1 MIQRIQT
8 LYLLL
13 AGILPAFT
21 FFFPVA
27 LLVKGDAWLSMTSI
41 GYDMANVSEMAGSH
55 PWALAVTAALSV
67 VMAFVA
73 LFSFKNRKKQQRW
86 VHGALTC
93 NMVWYLTLIAYA
105 FSAAGSTGLTLS
117 FALCCL
123 LPLLAMVA
131 LWMARRAIRHDEALV
146 RAADRIR

>member
-8 LYLLL
+8 LYLFL
-13 AGILPAFT
+13 AGLLPAFT

-27 LLVKGDAWLSMTSI
+27 FMAKGDSWLTITSI
-41 GYDMANVSEMAGSH
+41 SYDTANVSEMAGRH
-55 PWALAVTAALSV
+55 PWGLGVMSVLSV
-67 VMAFVA
+67 VLAFVA
-73 LFSFKNRKKQQRW
+73 LFSYKNRKRQQRW
-86 VHGALTC
+86 VHCALTC
-93 NMVWYLTLIAYA
+93 NMVWYLTLVAYS
-105 FSAAGSTGLTLS
+105 FSVAGRTGLKLS

-123 LPLLAMVA
+123 LPLVAMIS

>member
-55 PWALAVTAALSV
+55 PWALAVMAALSV

-73 LFSFKNRKKQQRW
+73 LFSFKNRKKQLRW
-86 VHGALTC
+86 VHGALTS

-123 LPLLAMVA
+123 LPMLAMVA

>member
-13 AGILPAFT
+13 AGLLPAFT

-27 LLVKGDAWLSMTSI
+27 LLVKGDAWLTMTSI
-41 GYDMANVSEMAGSH
+41 GYDMANVGEMAGRH
-55 PWALAVTAALSV
+55 PWGLAVMAALSV
-67 VMAFVA
+67 LLPFVA
-73 LFSFKNRKKQQRW
+73 LFSYKNRKRQLSW
-86 VHGALTC
+86 VHCALTS
-93 NMVWYLTLIAYA
+93 NMVWYLSLIAYA
-105 FSAAGSTGLTLS
+105 FSAAGKSGLSLS

-131 LWMARRAIRHDEALV
+131 LWMARRGIRHDEALV